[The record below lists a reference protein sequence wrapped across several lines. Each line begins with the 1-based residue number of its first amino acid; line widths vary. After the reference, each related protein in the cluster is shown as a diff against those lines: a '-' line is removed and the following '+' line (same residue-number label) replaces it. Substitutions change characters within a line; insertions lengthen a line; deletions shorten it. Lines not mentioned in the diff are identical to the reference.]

1 MQEAKLKEAAKQKQ
15 KELHNSKQDAHHY
28 EQQAI
33 SSMMR
38 SLSVSEDNNVATA
51 TQLQAT
57 SPGQEAKNWS
67 RVIDKKDQKRKQAE
81 TAKQEQEQSLPE
93 LALVRSPRTIS
104 ERSIKEQTPPQSATL
119 PTTPT
124 TEESPSTP
132 LSKSYNLDLSSLMP
146 QSAKL
151 SQKQRK
157 RLSSESQSWRA
168 NSSANLEL
176 NTTPVAVPNA
186 WGVTPS
192 VPTTYPDAFSSPTQP
207 ATGSISDPTS
217 FANMMRGQAA
227 SSINTQPE
235 QGNSFSKI
243 LADEKRQRESYDRM
257 RNKSLVH
264 TQIEETAIAEL
275 REFYNVDRIDDEHIT
290 IERKSRPSNIN
301 FSTWTRH

>member
-38 SLSVSEDNNVATA
+38 SLSVSEDNKVS
-51 TQLQAT
+51 TQLHAT

-67 RVIDKKDQKRKQAE
+67 RVIDKKEQKRKQAE
-81 TAKQEQEQSLPE
+81 SAKQEEQALPE
-93 LALVRSPRTIS
+93 QLVRSPRTIS
-104 ERSIKEQTPPQSATL
+104 ERSIKEQTPPPSATL
-119 PTTPT
+119 PTSPT

-132 LSKSYNLDLSSLMP
+132 LSKSYNLDLSTLMP
-146 QSAKL
+146 NSAKL

-168 NSSANLEL
+168 NSSATLEPH
-176 NTTPVAVPNA
+176 TPPVAVPNA
-186 WGVTPS
+186 WGVTPAL
-192 VPTTYPDAFSSPTQP
+192 PTTYPDAAFSSPTQP

-217 FANMMRGQAA
+217 FANMMRGQTLASAA
-227 SSINTQPE
+227 NTQSE
-235 QGNSFSKI
+235 QSNSFSKI